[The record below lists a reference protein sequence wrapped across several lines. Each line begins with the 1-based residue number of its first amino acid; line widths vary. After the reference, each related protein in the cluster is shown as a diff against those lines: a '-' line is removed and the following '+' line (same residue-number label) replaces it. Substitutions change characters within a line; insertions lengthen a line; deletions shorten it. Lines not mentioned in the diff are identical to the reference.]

1 MHARIMKHR
10 WMGNIRFSLLC
21 IATLLFVATGYSQ
34 LAGNGSIQGSVADST
49 GAVIQ
54 NATVTATSNTTQ
66 VKHTAVTGTNGLFSF
81 PNLDIGTYVI
91 DVTAQGFEHY
101 SQSNVVLEVGSSIA
115 VNVNMTVGSA
125 DQKVEVQANGLAL
138 QTEDSSFKQTI
149 DQKTLTELP
158 LNGRQVTSLIT
169 LSGGSVNANENS
181 DLQGSKSFYSSVV
194 ISVGGGQGSG
204 TEYKLDGGDH
214 NDYMTNINLPFPFP
228 DAVAQ
233 FSVESTALGAQ
244 SGLHP
249 GGLVNVVTRSGSN
262 QWHGS
267 AFEFLRNNYIDATNF
282 FSTSKD
288 TLHQNQYGGTFG
300 GRIIRDKLF
309 AFAGYQRTKADQSQA
324 LTKSYV
330 PTAANLA
337 GDFSVT
343 DGAGCTTNGK
353 PIQLL
358 NPQTGAVLPNNHI
371 NPATFIAQSLALQ
384 KLFPAT
390 SDPCGAVNYS
400 IPSQTAENQF
410 VTRVDWTINS
420 KNSMYGRYM
429 LDGYGAPAF
438 YSPTNV
444 LITTQPGN
452 EQRVQSLTLGESYVI
467 TSKMVN
473 SFNATATRR
482 RNDRGAAATG
492 VNPSSI
498 GLNVYDPVAIG
509 LQITATNKWSTYCG
523 TCAVGAFNVNAFSF
537 GDQIDWVRGKH
548 QIAFGGEYARLQV
561 NSNNVYES
569 NGTYT
574 FSGVYGQKGPAG
586 ASAGG
591 TGTDANLDFLT
602 GAMSAFSQS
611 KAQQF
616 ALRGSVPVLYIADTY
631 HVTNKVVISA
641 GVRWNPEFFPTDYF
655 HRGSIFNYSDFL
667 SNKVSTVFPN
677 APAGSF
683 FYGDPGVSKA
693 FTKSSPWQFSPRL
706 GITYDPFGSG
716 KTVLRLGSAFVYDE
730 PNYYTGQR
738 VMQNAPFGLTIA
750 NTPVNVPL
758 SFASPWS
765 NGSVPSNPF
774 PLPFKPTASQT
785 FANGAQ
791 YIVLPTQ
798 FHPPYVLQ
806 YTASVQQEFG
816 RGWQFQLDYIGNK
829 TSFNPYGVPLDPAVY
844 IPGQCGAAACS
855 TTGNSASRYALTLA
869 NPAQGPKY
877 GGGGTGSIQIS
888 SGANA
893 TYNGMVVS
901 IQHRLSANFVFL
913 ANYTWSHCIDIE
925 DNPGDIAGTTVQ
937 NPANIKGDKAACGFD
952 FRDVFNATLVAS
964 SHLPLEGWKA
974 QLLNHWEIS
983 PLVHATDGAP
993 FTVTTGVDNSL
1004 TAQGND
1010 RPNLTNPVGVYTNKA
1025 IRSGASTNAQFIN
1038 LANFTANPLGTF
1050 GDSGRNAFRGP
1061 KLLQVDSALTRTFPL
1076 HEALALNLRFEA
1088 FNVLNHPNF
1097 AAPGSSGY
1105 LGSSS
1110 AINSSTFGQVTT
1122 TVNGTAGGARIF
1134 QAAAKITF

>member
-716 KTVLRLGSAFVYDE
+716 KTVFRLGSAFVYAELLHRAARYAERSLRPDNCEHACECPTELRE
-730 PNYYTGQR
+730 PM
-738 VMQNAPFGLTIA
+738 VEWFGTQQ
-750 NTPVNVPL
+750 
-758 SFASPWS
+758 
-765 NGSVPSNPF
+765 SVPAAIQAHSLSN
-774 PLPFKPTASQT
+774 LCERR
-785 FANGAQ
+785 
-791 YIVLPTQ
+791 
-798 FHPPYVLQ
+798 
-806 YTASVQQEFG
+806 SVHC
-816 RGWQFQLDYIGNK
+816 
-829 TSFNPYGVPLDPAVY
+829 A
-844 IPGQCGAAACS
+844 
-855 TTGNSASRYALTLA
+855 A
-869 NPAQGPKY
+869 NPVPPALCSAIHRKRTAGVRTRLAVSARLHRQQDQLQSLWRSSRSCGLHSRTVR
-877 GGGGTGSIQIS
+877 GGGLFH
-888 SGANA
+888 
-893 TYNGMVVS
+893 NG
-901 IQHRLSANFVFL
+901 
-913 ANYTWSHCIDIE
+913 
-925 DNPGDIAGTTVQ
+925 
-937 NPANIKGDKAACGFD
+937 
-952 FRDVFNATLVAS
+952 
-964 SHLPLEGWKA
+964 
-974 QLLNHWEIS
+974 
-983 PLVHATDGAP
+983 
-993 FTVTTGVDNSL
+993 
-1004 TAQGND
+1004 
-1010 RPNLTNPVGVYTNKA
+1010 
-1025 IRSGASTNAQFIN
+1025 
-1038 LANFTANPLGTF
+1038 
-1050 GDSGRNAFRGP
+1050 
-1061 KLLQVDSALTRTFPL
+1061 
-1076 HEALALNLRFEA
+1076 
-1088 FNVLNHPNF
+1088 
-1097 AAPGSSGY
+1097 
-1105 LGSSS
+1105 
-1110 AINSSTFGQVTT
+1110 
-1122 TVNGTAGGARIF
+1122 
-1134 QAAAKITF
+1134 